1 MRISDWSS
9 DVCSSDLR
17 TGERMVVVS
26 GDPADV
32 GVPEGVRVVSDR
44 ELRSGTRAW
53 YHEELAGRRWRI
65 SARSFFQSRPDGA
78 EALVALVGDALAGAL
93 PTGGHL
99 VDLYG
104 GVGLFAGTLGPQ
116 LGPDGHVTLVESGAS
131 SIADARINLADL
143 DAKVVKADV
152 AHWGASR
159 AHAVVADP
167 PRGGLG
173 PKGVAAGADTRAD
186 RKSTRLNSSP

>member
-1 MRISDWSS
+1 MD
-9 DVCSSDLR
+9 
-17 TGERMVVVS
+17 VVS

-99 VDLYG
+99 VRSEERR
-104 GVGLFAGTLGPQ
+104 VGNECVRTC
-116 LGPDGHVTLVESGAS
+116 
-131 SIADARINLADL
+131 
-143 DAKVVKADV
+143 K
-152 AHWGASR
+152 SR
-159 AHAVVADP
+159 
-167 PRGGLG
+167 
-173 PKGVAAGADTRAD
+173 RA
-186 RKSTRLNSSP
+186 PEQ

>member
-1 MRISDWSS
+1 MD
-9 DVCSSDLR
+9 
-17 TGERMVVVS
+17 VVS

-44 ELRSGTRAW
+44 ELGSGTRAW

-116 LGPDGHVTLVESGAS
+116 LGPDGHVTPVASGAS
-131 SIADARINLADL
+131 SLADARIQLADL
-143 DAKVVKADV
+143 QI
-152 AHWGASR
+152 GR
-159 AHAVVADP
+159 ATA
-167 PRGGLG
+167 
-173 PKGVAAGADTRAD
+173 
-186 RKSTRLNSSP
+186 

>member
-1 MRISDWSS
+1 
-9 DVCSSDLR
+9 
-17 TGERMVVVS
+17 MVVVS

-93 PTGGHL
+93 PTGRPEERRVGKEGVSTWRSRWVPYHL
-99 VDLYG
+99 KK
-104 GVGLFAGTLGPQ
+104 Q
-116 LGPDGHVTLVESGAS
+116 
-131 SIADARINLADL
+131 R
-143 DAKVVKADV
+143 
-152 AHWGASR
+152 
-159 AHAVVADP
+159 
-167 PRGGLG
+167 
-173 PKGVAAGADTRAD
+173 
-186 RKSTRLNSSP
+186 

>member
-1 MRISDWSS
+1 
-9 DVCSSDLR
+9 
-17 TGERMVVVS
+17 MVVVS

-99 VDLYG
+99 VELSG
-104 GVGLFAGTLGPQ
+104 GVGLFAGPLGTE
-116 LGPDGHVTLVESGAS
+116 LGPDGHLTLAARGPIST
-131 SIADARINLADL
+131 ADAR
-143 DAKVVKADV
+143 VHH
-152 AHWGASR
+152 AH
-159 AHAVVADP
+159 P
-167 PRGGLG
+167 PTTAL
-173 PKGVAAGADTRAD
+173 
-186 RKSTRLNSSP
+186 LNPTT